1 MRTTLTLD
9 EDVAAKLQELAK
21 QSNSSFRAVLN
32 DVLRR
37 GLSVQARYQ
46 DEKTP
51 FQVEPFR
58 SAFRTGVDLVRLN
71 QLSDELEAE
80 DERDRLIAGGRS

>member
-21 QSNSSFRAVLN
+21 RSNSSFRVVLN

-46 DEKTP
+46 EEKTP
-51 FQVEPFR
+51 FRLEPFR
-58 SAFRTGVDLVRLN
+58 SAFRPGVDPARLN
-71 QLSDELEAE
+71 QLSDDLPP
-80 DERDRLIAGGRS
+80 